1 MQFSSTFFSLF
12 YRIIYYHFTILIES
26 NHITNILHK
35 HSNPI
40 QQLPYNKFASAMTT
54 SCNESDDIQPKLS
67 AMDKPKR
74 MDVNRFTY
82 GAYTNSTLP
91 RGPYLQYKYNDQL
104 LSDNKIS
111 MHKELSDTTNAP
123 NIDNNEQRHKQ
134 IEQLKKEFF
143 CLPRA
148 RVQSTN
154 IDRKSDTKSDGKH
167 RRMVYTISDGEVAAS
182 HMYHKRN
189 RPYDDDDDNDAVFLP
204 NEYQAN
210 SNCNGATLQVQTL
223 GRYKQNAKHRADCVS
238 NAEYFYGSDQNRYRA
253 TSTNNSTG
261 HHANYRWN
269 ERNGHLQPSKSMQNF
284 NDDIKLWDVYDD
296 QVLAQHM
303 QYPNGVGKFSV
314 KNNAI
319 HDPYDSKRP
328 FFNCE
333 RNVNVMS
340 TLNRNREVRQSGI
353 GSVVLADVMK
363 VKPHGISDSE
373 GWALL
378 CQSVQA
384 LQDLFLSGKFCKA
397 MHFL

>member
-1 MQFSSTFFSLF
+1 
-12 YRIIYYHFTILIES
+12 
-26 NHITNILHK
+26 
-35 HSNPI
+35 
-40 QQLPYNKFASAMTT
+40 MTT
-54 SCNESDDIQPKLS
+54 SCNENGDIQSKLS

-91 RGPYLQYKYNDQL
+91 RGPYLQYKYNDRL

-111 MHKELSDTTNAP
+111 MHKELSDNTNAP

-148 RVQSTN
+148 RVQSAN
-154 IDRKSDTKSDGKH
+154 IDRKRDATGDGKH
-167 RRMVYTISDGEVAAS
+167 RRMVYTISDSEVAAS
-182 HMYHKRN
+182 HIYHKRN
-189 RPYDDDDDNDAVFLP
+189 RPYDDDDDNDNDAVFLP

-210 SNCNGATLQVQTL
+210 SNCNGTALQVQTL
-223 GRYKQNAKHRADCVS
+223 GRYKQNGKHRADCVS
-238 NAEYFYGSDQNRYRA
+238 NAEYFYGHDQNRYR
-253 TSTNNSTG
+253 TTNANCSAG
-261 HHANYRWN
+261 HDANHRWN
-269 ERNGHLQPSKSMQNF
+269 ERNGNLQPSKSMQNF

-296 QVLAQHM
+296 QVLAQRI
-303 QYPNGVGKFSV
+303 QYANGVGKFSV
-314 KNNAI
+314 RKNAN
-319 HDPYDSKRP
+319 HDQYDSKRA
-328 FFNCE
+328 FFNSE
-333 RNVNVMS
+333 RGANATG
-340 TLNRNREVRQSGI
+340 TLNRNREIRQSGI

-384 LQDLFLSGKFCKA
+384 LQDLFLSGKFAEQCIFYENTK
-397 MHFL
+397 HP